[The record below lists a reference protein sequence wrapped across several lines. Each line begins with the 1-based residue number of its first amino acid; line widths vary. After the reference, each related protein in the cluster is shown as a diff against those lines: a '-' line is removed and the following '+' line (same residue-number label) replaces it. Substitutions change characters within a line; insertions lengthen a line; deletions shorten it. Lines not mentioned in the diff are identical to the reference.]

1 MQAFTYT
8 PFKARF
14 QFFLRSCRR
23 PEIRGA
29 PLCAFVPFD
38 SRDFLFSPLVAPGV
52 GQWLLRAPLF
62 HVNLVRY
69 AFLPPCA
76 RRAAVENSV
85 HSLEEGG
92 GVARAWLI
100 AGTRRLPP
108 FPSSFCGCKNLSC
121 IRREGE
127 KMAVNLAR
135 WRLKVDCREEG
146 LSYDVK
152 LNVPFFFFFFDLDN
166 DFRWNPWRSIRVCRL
181 FFFRSPFQSNDR
193 IYFLSMKIF
202 IHDKIINWLD
212 TWRGF
217 KKPNDRWN

>member
-152 LNVPFFFFFFDLDN
+152 LNVPFFFFFFLIWIMISDEILEDRFESA
-166 DFRWNPWRSIRVCRL
+166 DC
-181 FFFRSPFQSNDR
+181 FFFDR
-193 IYFLSMKIF
+193 YFNRTIEFIFYPWKFLSTTK
-202 IHDKIINWLD
+202 L
-212 TWRGF
+212 
-217 KKPNDRWN
+217 

>member
-38 SRDFLFSPLVAPGV
+38 SRDFLFSSSLVAPGV

-85 HSLEEGG
+85 QSVEEEGT
-92 GVARAWLI
+92 RAWLI
-100 AGTRRLPP
+100 AGTRRPP
-108 FPSSFCGCKNLSC
+108 SFCGCKNLSC

-135 WRLKVDCREEG
+135 WRLKAGWGEEG
-146 LSYDVK
+146 RGYDVK
-152 LNVPFFFFFFDLDN
+152 LNLPRCFS
-166 DFRWNPWRSIRVCRL
+166 FRFGFWWFQMKSRRSPPRSIRESCISDCFLNRSISISFDPWK
-181 FFFRSPFQSNDR
+181 FFTTE
-193 IYFLSMKIF
+193 L
-202 IHDKIINWLD
+202 
-212 TWRGF
+212 
-217 KKPNDRWN
+217 

>member
-1 MQAFTYT
+1 MCLCPVRLAWL
-8 PFKARF
+8 PFF
-14 QFFLRSCRR
+14 
-23 PEIRGA
+23 P
-29 PLCAFVPFD
+29 P
-38 SRDFLFSPLVAPGV
+38 PGV

-152 LNVPFFFFFFDLDN
+152 LNVPFFFFFFLIWIMISDEILEDRFESA
-166 DFRWNPWRSIRVCRL
+166 DC
-181 FFFRSPFQSNDR
+181 FFFDR
-193 IYFLSMKIF
+193 YFNRTIEFIFYPWKFLSTTK
-202 IHDKIINWLD
+202 L
-212 TWRGF
+212 
-217 KKPNDRWN
+217 